1 MTEGP
6 IGAIGPGGPGGP
18 GKDLVAKL
26 RVDRSVDRSVDRA
39 LERSLVRSLGRGAA
53 VDATAPRSSAFSL
66 EVDLRFPPGITCVMG
81 ASGSGKSTLMA
92 AIAGLVVPQR
102 GTIALGDTLWFESSR
117 GLSVPIQQRRLGYL
131 FQSLALFPH
140 RTAIGNVEYGM
151 PRSLPRGERHH
162 RAHALLAKLGVDHLA
177 HRKPRTFSGG
187 EAQRVALARALA
199 REPQVLLLDE
209 PFSALDPDLRKQLSQ
224 LVRDLVSELQI
235 PSIHVTHSVAE
246 ARALSDQVVRI
257 HRGQVVAIGPAAEVL
272 AGEDAELR

>member
-1 MTEGP
+1 MSER
-6 IGAIGPGGPGGP
+6 GG
-18 GKDLVAKL
+18 DLVARL
-26 RVDRSVDRSVDRA
+26 RVDRSPEKSGRR
-39 LERSLVRSLGRGAA
+39 GRGAKG
-53 VDATAPRSSAFSL
+53 APGAEGAQDPGAAFCL
-66 EVDLRFPPGITCVMG
+66 DVDLRFSPGITCVMG
-81 ASGSGKSTLMA
+81 SSGSGKSTLMA
-92 AIAGLVVPQR
+92 AIAGLIVPQR
-102 GTIALGDTLWFESSR
+102 GTIALGDTVWFESSR
-117 GLSVPIQQRRLGYL
+117 ALSVPIQQRRLGFL

-151 PRSLPRGERHH
+151 PRALPRAERHR
-162 RAHALLAKLGVDHLA
+162 RALALLAKLGVDHLA

-199 REPQVLLLDE
+199 REPQLLLLDE

-224 LVRDLVSELQI
+224 LVRELVSELQI

-257 HRGQVVAIGPAAEVL
+257 HRGQVIAVGPAAEVL

>member
-1 MTEGP
+1 MSE
-6 IGAIGPGGPGGP
+6 
-18 GKDLVAKL
+18 LVARL
-26 RVDRSVDRSVDRA
+26 RVDR
-39 LERSLVRSLGRGAA
+39 GKGAFA
-53 VDATAPRSSAFSL
+53 L

-81 ASGSGKSTLMA
+81 SSGSGKTTLMA

-102 GTIALGDTLWFESSR
+102 GTVALGDTLWFESSR
-117 GLSVPIQQRRLGYL
+117 GVNVPIQQRRLGYL

-151 PRSLPRGERHH
+151 ARSLPRAERHAH
-162 RAHALLAKLGVDHLA
+162 AHALLAKLGVDHLA

-199 REPQVLLLDE
+199 RTPQLLLLDE
-209 PFSALDPDLRKQLSQ
+209 PFSALDPDLREQLSR
-224 LVRDLVSELQI
+224 LVRDLVDELQI

-257 HRGQVVAIGPAAEVL
+257 HRGAVAAVGSAREVL
-272 AGEDAELR
+272 ADVDPELR